1 MPLNPRAVLITDPQR
16 AAQLFPAQPCRRC
29 AGSGKVQRYKNV
41 ECGHCKGSASVEEPK
56 AGVMTAVP
64 CPECW
69 NEAQGKSTGER
80 QVPETIP
87 CPAPPVGCGGQGTK
101 SRVSEARPQTLA
113 AAKPADWVVIG
124 VEFPAMPIEDLKDSK
139 FVGAS
144 AELVSCMVVR
154 VPPGRI
160 IARVLQSPEYSDTHG
175 LKYGDLLEL
184 GPNHILVHTQC
195 TQEEFEKARD
205 GRLFEFAPQVPI
217 PPQPGRNYITRGGN
231 KANVWTMRND
241 QAGQFAIGQVAGRD
255 TEWNM
260 DGTARNGAR
269 DSDLVQFTEVVNT

>member
-1 MPLNPRAVLITDPQR
+1 MPLNPKAVFITDPHR
-16 AAQLFPAQPCRRC
+16 AAQLFPAQDCRQC
-29 AGSGKVQRYKNV
+29 AGSTKVQRYKNV
-41 ECGHCKGSASVEEPK
+41 ECGHCKGAAKVQQSEG
-56 AGVMTAVP
+56 GVMTAVD
-64 CPECW
+64 CPECY
-69 NEAQGKSTGER
+69 NTAQKKSTGQR

-87 CPAPPVGCGGQGTK
+87 CPGCGAQGRK

-124 VEFPAMPIEDLKDSK
+124 VEFPTVPIEDLKDSK
-139 FVGAS
+139 YVGAS
-144 AELVSCMVVR
+144 AELVSCMIIR

-160 IARVLQSPEYSDTHG
+160 IARVLQSPEYSDSHG

-217 PPQPGRNYITRGGN
+217 PPQPGRKYITRGGN
-231 KANVWTMRND
+231 KADVWTTRND
-241 QAGQFAIGQVAGRD
+241 QAGQFAIGSVAGRD

-269 DSDLVQFTEVVNT
+269 DADLVQFTEVVNT